1 MVRGF
6 CGSSELLV
14 LLLLLV
20 LVDADLI
27 YFPHRG
33 IGENVLIDYRTP
45 PPPYSLIDSSLIHEC
60 HRRNSLALSTT
71 NPDV

>member
-45 PPPYSLIDSSLIHEC
+45 PPPI
-60 HRRNSLALSTT
+60 
-71 NPDV
+71 P

>member
-14 LLLLLV
+14 LLLLLLV

-45 PPPYSLIDSSLIHEC
+45 LI
-60 HRRNSLALSTT
+60 
-71 NPDV
+71 P